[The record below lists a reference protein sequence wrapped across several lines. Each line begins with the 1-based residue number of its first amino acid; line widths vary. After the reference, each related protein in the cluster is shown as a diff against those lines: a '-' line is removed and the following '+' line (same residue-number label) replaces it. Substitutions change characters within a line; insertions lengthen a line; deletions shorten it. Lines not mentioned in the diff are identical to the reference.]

1 MIRPVSQFIYRTA
14 RLRECNFLCLTL
26 ALLSLPPNL
35 SRAEL
40 ASSKDY
46 QQAIQVLTE
55 GSPSLAA
62 QKLEFLLNDDNPS
75 LTGAD
80 KEKITLLLLESQI
93 RCGNHQQALE
103 LFDRYPALQQLKD
116 AQFWKA
122 MALVESKQLD
132 QAESI
137 LKQLS
142 SDPESSYQNWITL
155 TLARIQTKHEDLET
169 TLVNLQPLLTSSD
182 PETVS
187 WAQLTGA
194 EIYLQHDKALEAQAL
209 LNLHPIKGQAALN
222 LHSFLLAQIALL
234 QSDYTKA
241 ISYLEKLRKNEEPY
255 ARELHQKAAL
265 LLGDALLSDGQN
277 EEAINHWLHLIKH
290 HPDDSLLPLAFE
302 KLAKSGAFTQAET
315 ARNLTQWSEEKNTHL
330 DRQIYSQYYLALTSI
345 GSGQAL
351 KAQQDLEAFLKAH
364 PDHSLHTPAALAL
377 AGLLIIQ
384 DEAVQARSLLSKL
397 KQAALSPENRS
408 KRLHLEALAD
418 FKQGDF
424 VKAEKSFLESSTA
437 SETPNASAT
446 GSFNVALTALYAGD
460 EKTFTQYQRLLG
472 QSENTDLQAEL
483 LLEQA
488 LYQASNSATQA
499 FDTLSLFLEKHPQHL
514 RVADAHFALAEL
526 YLNEIPSKPV
536 SAREQL
542 QLASEKQLSLQQ
554 KEALDYIAVWVEKI
568 DGNHLA
574 AIEQAQIYL
583 DHWPQSRRAPEI
595 RLKLG
600 GAYYREKDFSQAVV
614 ALEQLAANHPQS
626 SLYGA
631 ALFSAGKA
639 ASLSMQAEDRD
650 RAIELWARLAKNIA
664 NPLSLYARHEQGLY
678 KLKLDEFDDAI
689 TAFDSILNS
698 DIAPPLELKLA
709 VLADQGQAMFNA
721 ASSHADKTNLLVS
734 ALKSFDSILSEPK
747 ASQAWRNQA
756 AVRKAKCLE
765 RLGRI
770 DEALNT
776 YTDVVKSDRLAEG
789 TNSEATVAQME
800 WFFRAGLGAIRLLE
814 NKKEWHD
821 AILIAD
827 SLANSGSSRAIEAAR
842 LADRIRLKH
851 FIWDRP
857 EK

>member
-1 MIRPVSQFIYRTA
+1 MIRLVSQFIYRTTC
-14 RLRECNFLCLTL
+14 LREGSFLSLSF
-26 ALLSLPPNL
+26 ALLAFWPNL
-35 SRAEL
+35 SRADL
-40 ASSKDY
+40 ASSNEY
-46 QQAIQVLTE
+46 QQAIQSLTE
-55 GSPSLAA
+55 GTPSLAA
-62 QKLEFLLNDDNPS
+62 QKLEFLLNNDDAS

-93 RCGNHQQALE
+93 RSGNHHQALE

-132 QAESI
+132 KAESI
-137 LKQLS
+137 LKKLS
-142 SDPESSYQNWITL
+142 SDPESSYQNWTTL
-155 TLARIQTKHEDLET
+155 TLSRIQAKHEELET
-169 TLVNLQPLLTSSD
+169 ALVNLQPLLTSDD
-182 PETVS
+182 PETAS

-194 EIYLQHDKALEAQAL
+194 EIYLQHDKVLEAQAL

-222 LHSFLLAQIALL
+222 LHDFLLARIALL
-234 QSDYTKA
+234 QADYAKA
-241 ISYLEKLRKNEEPY
+241 ISYLEQLRKNEEPS

-277 EEAINHWLHLIKH
+277 EKAIQHWLHLIKH

-302 KLAKSGAFTQAET
+302 KLAKSGSFTQAEV
-315 ARNLTQWSEEKNTHL
+315 ARSLIQWSEEKTTHP
-330 DRQIYSQYYLALTSI
+330 DRQIYSQYYLALIAINTDASVD
-345 GSGQAL
+345 
-351 KAQQDLEAFLKAH
+351 AQQHLESFLTAH
-364 PDHSLHTPAALAL
+364 PSHPLHTPAALAL
-377 AGLLIIQ
+377 AEFLIVQ
-384 DEAVQARSLLSKL
+384 GNVSQARPFLDKL
-397 KQAALSPENRS
+397 KQAALAPDNRS
-408 KRLHLEALAD
+408 KRLHLEALAS

-424 VKAEKSFLESSTA
+424 VKAEKNFLE
-437 SETPNASAT
+437 ASAT
-446 GSFNVALTALYAGD
+446 SETSDSSDIGSFNVALTALHAGD
-460 EKTFTQYQRLLG
+460 EKTFKQYQNLLS
-472 QSENTDLQAEL
+472 QSENTNLQAEL
-483 LLEQA
+483 LLEQG
-488 LYQASNSATQA
+488 LYQASISATQS

-514 RVADAHFALAEL
+514 QAADAHFALAEL

-542 QLASEKQLSLQQ
+542 TLASEKQLSLQQ
-554 KEALDYIAVWVEKI
+554 KEALDYIAVWIEEI
-568 DGNHLA
+568 DGDHLA

-583 DHWPQSRRAPEI
+583 DHWSQSRRAPEV

-600 GAYYREKDFSQAVV
+600 GAYYREKDFSQASV
-614 ALEQLAANHPQS
+614 ALEQLALNHPQS

-639 ASLSMQAEDRD
+639 SSLSRQSEDRA
-650 RAIELWARLAKNIA
+650 RAIELWAKLAKDTSD
-664 NPLSLYARHEQGLY
+664 PLSLYARHEQGLY

-689 TAFDSILNS
+689 SAFDSILNS
-698 DIAPPLELKLA
+698 DLPPPLELKLA
-709 VLADQGQAMFNA
+709 VLADHGQAMFNA
-721 ASSHADKTNLLVS
+721 ATSRNNEAELLIN

-747 ASQAWRNQA
+747 ASRAWRNQA

-765 RLGRI
+765 RLGRT

-776 YTDVVKSDRLAEG
+776 YTDVVKSDRLTEG
-789 TNSEATVAQME
+789 TDSEATVAQME

-814 NKKEWHD
+814 DKKKWHD

-827 SLANSGSSRAIEAAR
+827 SLASSGSSRAIEADR